1 MAVVHTFCYYL
12 FLLLPTPPIV
22 SNRVIRNTFG
32 ENNRTILTIVES
44 LSNMTLSQ
52 SFIAC
57 LS

>member
-1 MAVVHTFCYYL
+1 MKFSAIIRE
-12 FLLLPTPPIV
+12 LPTPPIV

-32 ENNRTILTIVES
+32 DNNRTILTIVES